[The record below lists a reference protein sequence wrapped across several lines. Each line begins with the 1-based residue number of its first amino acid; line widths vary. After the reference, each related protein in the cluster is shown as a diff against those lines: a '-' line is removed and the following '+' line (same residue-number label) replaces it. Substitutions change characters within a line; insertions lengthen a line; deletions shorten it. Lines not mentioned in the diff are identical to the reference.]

1 MDPADAK
8 NSTRRTGKGKNKF
21 LDKLEAQHKVR
32 SSSHN
37 LGDSSSY
44 AHKSSAN
51 QMQKYHPGA
60 KFSLNQR
67 VMALDRNSKWKL
79 AEVME
84 IRKEEINSED
94 EDDATKEE
102 SVLS

>member
-1 MDPADAK
+1 
-8 NSTRRTGKGKNKF
+8 
-21 LDKLEAQHKVR
+21 
-32 SSSHN
+32 
-37 LGDSSSY
+37 
-44 AHKSSAN
+44 
-51 QMQKYHPGA
+51 MQKYHPGA

-79 AEVME
+79 AEIME